1 MKKVILAAAIAMI
14 ASSSFAG
21 SLAEP
26 IMEVPV
32 FIEETSS
39 TSSSSGLLIPLIFI
53 AILTVAMSSSSSGSS
68 SMIDTISILN

>member
-1 MKKVILAAAIAMI
+1 MKNVILAAAIAVT

-32 FIEETSS
+32 IMEETSS
-39 TSSSSGLLIPLIFI
+39 ASSSSGLLIPLLLI
-53 AILTVAMSSSSSGSS
+53 AILAAAMSSSGGDSISGP
-68 SMIDTISILN
+68 MIEFNS

>member
-1 MKKVILAAAIAMI
+1 MMKNVILAAAIAVT

-32 FIEETSS
+32 IMEEASS
-39 TSSSSGLLIPLIFI
+39 ASSSSGLLIPLLLI
-53 AILTVAMSSSSSGSS
+53 AILAAAMSSSGGNNV
-68 SMIDTISILN
+68 MR